1 MAELK
6 GLKFGNAG
14 GKTPAKKK
22 DEPSFWSGLNLN
34 DLLTTGSNLYLTDL
48 KSTTDAQ
55 NAAAAIQLEKL
66 KIQQQQV
73 AAQTAA
79 STSSSVVNK
88 IKAYALPIAITGAL
102 VIGGIAAYFY
112 FKKKKVD

>member
-1 MAELK
+1 MADLK

-14 GKTPAKKK
+14 GTTTPAKKE
-22 DEPSFWSGLNLN
+22 EPSFWSGLNLN
-34 DLLTTGSNLYLTDL
+34 DLLTTGSNIYLTDL
-48 KSTTDAQ
+48 KADTDAQ

-66 KIQQQQV
+66 KVQQQQA
-73 AAQTAA
+73 AAQAAAA
-79 STSSSVVNK
+79 SSSSVVNK

>member
-1 MAELK
+1 MSQLK

-14 GKTPAKKK
+14 GTTTTPKK
-22 DEPSFWSGLNLN
+22 DESSFWSGLNLN
-34 DLLTTGSNLYLTDL
+34 DLIKTGSDLYLTDL
-48 KSTTDAQ
+48 KSETDAQ

-66 KIQQQQV
+66 KVQQTQAQAQ
-73 AAQTAA
+73 AAAA
-79 STSSSVVNK
+79 SSTSVVSK